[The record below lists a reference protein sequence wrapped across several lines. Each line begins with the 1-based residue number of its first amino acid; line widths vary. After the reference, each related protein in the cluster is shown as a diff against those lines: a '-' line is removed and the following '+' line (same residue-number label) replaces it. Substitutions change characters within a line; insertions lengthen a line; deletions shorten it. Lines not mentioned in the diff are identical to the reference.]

1 MKLSAVQADAMQELG
16 NIGAAHA
23 ATTLSQM
30 IGSTVHMS
38 VPAIKAVDIAAL
50 GTYMGEESAAMVV
63 FELQG
68 DIQHGGF
75 VIFYITRESAIRL
88 TNTMLGLTDDGDIE
102 PEDLGLTDM
111 NRPMNEMDE
120 SALLE
125 VGNIMVSAFLD
136 ATAELLGFVMLPSP
150 PSMTIDMAHAAMSSL
165 IAGLGEEI
173 DEVLLFSTELTC
185 EEHKIDSDIIMMPET
200 KTLAR
205 IVELLENM
213 MKPA

>member
-1 MKLSAVQADAMQELG
+1 MKLSTVQADAMQELG

-30 IGSTVHMS
+30 LGSTVQMS
-38 VPAIKAVDIAAL
+38 VPGIKAIDIAEL
-50 GTYMGEESAAMVV
+50 GNYMGEESAALVA

-68 DIQHGGF
+68 EIQHGGYI
-75 VIFYITRESAIRL
+75 IFYITRESAIRL
-88 TNTMLGLTDDGDIE
+88 TNTMLGLTD
-102 PEDLGLTDM
+102 M

-120 SALLE
+120 SALIE

-150 PSMTIDMAHAAMSSL
+150 PAMTIDMVHAAMSSL
-165 IAGLGEEI
+165 IAGMGEEI

-185 EEHKIDSDIIMMPET
+185 EEHKIDSDIIMMPEP
-200 KTLAR
+200 KTLAH
-205 IVELLENM
+205 IVALLEDM
-213 MKPA
+213 MKP

>member
-1 MKLSAVQADAMQELG
+1 MKLSAVQADAIQELG

-30 IGSTVHMS
+30 VGSTVQMS
-38 VPAIKAVDIAAL
+38 VPGIKAIDIAEL
-50 GTYMGEESAAMVV
+50 GNFMGEESAALVV

-68 DIQHGGF
+68 DIPHGGF

-88 TNTMLGLTDDGDIE
+88 TNTM
-102 PEDLGLTDM
+102 LGLTDM

-165 IAGLGEEI
+165 IAGMGEEI

-185 EEHKIDSDIIMMPET
+185 AEHKIDSDIIMMPET

>member
-1 MKLSAVQADAMQELG
+1 MKLSTIQSDGIQELG

-30 IGSTVHMS
+30 LGSTIEMS
-38 VPAIKAVDIAAL
+38 VPAVTVVDLSHLAD
-50 GTYMGEESAAMVV
+50 YMGEESAAMVA

-68 DIQHGGF
+68 DIAHGGY
-75 VIFYITRESAIRL
+75 ILFYITRESAIRM
-88 TNTMLGLTDDGDIE
+88 TNTMLGLTE
-102 PEDLGLTDM
+102 T
-111 NRPMNEMDE
+111 NRPLSEMDE

-150 PSMTIDMAHAAMSSL
+150 PALTIDMAHAAMQSL
-165 IAGLGEEI
+165 IAQMQEETN
-173 DEVLLFSTELTC
+173 EVLLFSTELTC
-185 EEHKIDSDIIMMPET
+185 EEYKVDSDIIMMPERS
-200 KTLAR
+200 TLNK
-205 IVELLENM
+205 IIELLENL

>member
-1 MKLSAVQADAMQELG
+1 MKLSTIQSDAIQELG

-30 IGSTVHMS
+30 LGSTIEMS
-38 VPAIKAVDIAAL
+38 VPAVTIVDLSHLAD
-50 GTYMGEESAAMVV
+50 YMGEESAAMVA

-68 DIQHGGF
+68 DIPHGGY
-75 VIFYITRESAIRL
+75 ILFYITRESAIRM
-88 TNTMLGLTDDGDIE
+88 TNTMLGLTE
-102 PEDLGLTDM
+102 T
-111 NRPMNEMDE
+111 NRPLSEMDE

-150 PSMTIDMAHAAMSSL
+150 PALTIDMAHAAMQSL
-165 IAGLGEEI
+165 IAQMQEETN
-173 DEVLLFSTELTC
+173 EVLLFSTELTC
-185 EEHKIDSDIIMMPET
+185 EEYKVDSDIIMMPERS
-200 KTLAR
+200 TLNK
-205 IVELLENM
+205 IIELLENL

>member
-1 MKLSAVQADAMQELG
+1 MKLSAVQADAIQELG

-30 IGSTVHMS
+30 IGSTVQMS
-38 VPAIKAVDIAAL
+38 VPGIKAIDIAEL
-50 GTYMGEESAAMVV
+50 GNFMGEESAAMVV

-68 DIQHGGF
+68 EIQHGGF

-88 TNTMLGLTDDGDIE
+88 TNTM
-102 PEDLGLTDM
+102 LGLTDM

-150 PSMTIDMAHAAMSSL
+150 PAMTIDMAHAAMSSL

-185 EEHKIDSDIIMMPET
+185 EEHKIDSDIIMMPNN
-200 KTLAR
+200 KTLAH
-205 IVELLENM
+205 IIGLMENM

>member
-1 MKLSAVQADAMQELG
+1 MKLSTVQADAMQELG

-30 IGSTVHMS
+30 LGSTVQMS
-38 VPAIKAVDIAAL
+38 VPGIKAVDIAEL
-50 GTYMGEESAAMVV
+50 GNYMGEESAAMVA

-68 DIQHGGF
+68 EIQHGGF
-75 VIFYITRESAIRL
+75 IIFYITRESAIRL
-88 TNTMLGLTDDGDIE
+88 TNTMLGLTD
-102 PEDLGLTDM
+102 M

-120 SALLE
+120 SALIE

-150 PSMTIDMAHAAMSSL
+150 PAMTIDMVHAAMSSL
-165 IAGLGEEI
+165 IAGMGEDF

-185 EEHKIDSDIIMMPET
+185 EEHKIDSDIIMMPEN
-200 KTLAR
+200 KTLVQ
-205 IVELLENM
+205 IVGLLEKM
-213 MKPA
+213 MNPA